1 MKAAGFPER
10 RSAMNYVFA
19 LYAQPGPMTI
29 SEMGRQFDVTR
40 QAASKIV
47 AELSQRGYLQAVE
60 STTDQREKVV
70 ELTPKAIEHVTA
82 RLRAAAALDRA
93 IRRRVGDAGLDELYK
108 ALEAVGEVSRGEADF
123 DPANLYRAPNLW

>member
-1 MKAAGFPER
+1 
-10 RSAMNYVFA
+10 MNYVFA

-47 AELSQRGYLQAVE
+47 AELRERGYVQTIA

-70 ELTPKAIEHVTA
+70 ELTPKATEYVTA
-82 RLRAAAALDRA
+82 RLRAAAELDKA
-93 IRRRVGDAGLDELYK
+93 IRKRVGAAGLGELRK
-108 ALEAVGEVSRGEADF
+108 LLDAIGEVSGGAAGF